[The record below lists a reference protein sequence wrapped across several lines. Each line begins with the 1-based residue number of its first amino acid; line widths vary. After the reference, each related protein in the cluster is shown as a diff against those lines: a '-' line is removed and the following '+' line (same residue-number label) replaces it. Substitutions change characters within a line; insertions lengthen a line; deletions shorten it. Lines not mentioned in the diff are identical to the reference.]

1 MSVEEHRYSDAMR
14 LTEAGPEGLCGE
26 MERLSR
32 ELSETTKEK
41 IQAAEYGLVVL
52 EEKQQLKQQYD
63 DLEVEYETVR
73 QELDL
78 LKEVGGACFGYG
90 KHYLKHYHDTFRF
103 RCCDYEPSLSQ

>member
-1 MSVEEHRYSDAMR
+1 MMSVEEHRYSDAMR

-52 EEKQQLKQQYD
+52 EEKQQL
-63 DLEVEYETVR
+63 
-73 QELDL
+73 LDKAL
-78 LKEVGGACFGYG
+78 
-90 KHYLKHYHDTFRF
+90 
-103 RCCDYEPSLSQ
+103 